1 MARQW
6 RIEYEGALYH
16 VMSRGN
22 DGRVIMSDDEDRE
35 VFLSVLG
42 EMSERFE
49 IEVHSWVLMSN
60 HYHLLLKTRRANL
73 SKGMQWFGATYT
85 RRYNVK
91 HKRSGHLFQ
100 GRFKSL
106 LVENDNYLL
115 RLSCYIHR
123 NPLRAKIVKRL
134 ADYKWSSYRTYA
146 YAEPCPDWLEI
157 DLILS
162 QVSGDDRHT
171 AYRRRVQGYS
181 GEKKKMSEEIHLGLV
196 AGTKR
201 FAKYIKK
208 KYMPDEPSQEIPQQK
223 MVQGDFQILH
233 LLERASEILAC
244 DIEEFKNSRRISH
257 DNKLKRDIIIYLLWK
272 TGAYTN
278 KEIGDHLG
286 LGYSAVSRCVSN
298 CNELLNTSK
307 AYKKGY
313 NSIKSLIKM

>member
-22 DGRVIMSDDEDRE
+22 EGRSIAGDNEDRDL
-35 VFLSVLG
+35 FMALLG
-42 EMSERFE
+42 DMADRFE

-73 SKGMQWFGATYT
+73 SKGMQWFGVTYT

-91 HKRSGHLFQ
+91 YKRSGHLFQ

-106 LVENDNYLL
+106 LVENDNYLF

-123 NPLRAKIVKRL
+123 NPLRAKMVKRL
-134 ADYKWSSYRTYA
+134 ADYEWSSYRNFA
-146 YAEPCPDWLEI
+146 YGKPCPDWLET

-162 QVSGDDRHT
+162 QVSGDDRHV
-171 AYRRRVQGYS
+171 AYRRKVQGYS
-181 GEKKKMSEEIHLGLV
+181 GEEKKMSENIHLGLV
-196 AGTKR
+196 AGTKE

-208 KYMPDEPSQEIPQQK
+208 KHMPENPNEEIPQQK
-223 MVQGDFQILH
+223 TVQDDYDILS
-233 LLERASEILAC
+233 LLEKASSILEC
-244 DIEEFKNSRRISH
+244 DVEEFKNARRISSA
-257 DNKLKRDIIIYLLWK
+257 DKLKRDLIVYLLWK

-278 KEIGDHLG
+278 KEIGVYFG
-286 LGYSAVSRCVSN
+286 LGYSAVSRCVSK
-298 CNELLNTSK
+298 CNNSFSTSK
-307 AYKKGY
+307 AFAKGY
-313 NSIKSLIKM
+313 NRIKSLIKM